1 MSPPNL
7 TLGQGRSCDLRG
19 VGGKSLVLKVGTA
32 SQASDLLC
40 SCADDSE
47 EGWQTE
53 AHRPN
58 LVYHLFSYG
67 PGRENEFAIFK
78 WLKINPKGILL
89 SIHISVSLMSS
100 C

>member
-1 MSPPNL
+1 M
-7 TLGQGRSCDLRG
+7 TLGGEPL
-19 VGGKSLVLKVGTA
+19 KLKVGTV

-58 LVYHLFSYG
+58 LVCHLFSYG
-67 PGRENEFAIFK
+67 PWRENEFTIFK
-78 WLKINPKGILL
+78 RLKINPKGILL

-100 C
+100 CWDIVTATGLWLLAY